1 MTRIESAAWNG
12 ELMPKDADVF
22 EEIEYLALFDMCKL
36 YREGKMTAEMLT
48 DLKTHLSNE
57 VKDIKAKYDFHI
69 RLLEHTAAVNKAT
82 EAAKNAY
89 RTNRTLENAD
99 KLVAALDGLE
109 VVEDV

>member
-12 ELMPKDADVF
+12 EPLPKDADVF

-36 YREGKMTAEMLT
+36 YRDGKMTAEMLT
-48 DLKTHLSNE
+48 DLKAHLNNE
-57 VKDIKAKYDFHI
+57 IKDIKSKYAFHI

-82 EAAKNAY
+82 EAAKSAY
-89 RTNRTLENAD
+89 QTNRTLEAAD

-109 VVEDV
+109 VL